1 MTVDITRSWDTLV
14 PAFEGANTVVS
25 LVGILHGSPQQ
36 FEKVQLQ
43 GAENVAR
50 AAKEVGARLV
60 HVSAIG
66 AEESSKPTTLGSGL
80 RYKELILVPPLGNL
94 PYFRT
99 KGLAEKAVFE
109 LVPKATVIRPSLIF
123 GPGDGFFAVSRD

>member
-66 AEESSKPTTLGSGL
+66 AEESSKPTTLG
-80 RYKELILVPPLGNL
+80 I
-94 PYFRT
+94 
-99 KGLAEKAVFE
+99 
-109 LVPKATVIRPSLIF
+109 
-123 GPGDGFFAVSRD
+123 